1 MSASNRLSQK
11 SNGGE
16 VVSDFNYETR
26 RKNSHRQVWLP
37 GIALMQACEKF
48 FWQTDSADRKYL
60 RVSQIVTTTFF
71 SGILPVSMQKIIH
84 KRRRT
89 KANSAPPGL
98 TSKMGKGG

>member
-71 SGILPVSMQKIIH
+71 SGILPFFDAEDYPQE
-84 KRRRT
+84 
-89 KANSAPPGL
+89 KANEGEQCAAWAYE
-98 TSKMGKGG
+98 

>member
-60 RVSQIVTTTFF
+60 RRYPAFVDAEDYPQE
-71 SGILPVSMQKIIH
+71 
-84 KRRRT
+84 
-89 KANSAPPGL
+89 KANEGEQCAAWAYE
-98 TSKMGKGG
+98 